1 MIKSLRAATTTAL
14 AAVLCAATI
23 LDATAAGA
31 QPPPSPD
38 QYPPPPPQGQY
49 APDQYA
55 PPGGGGPPSGQ
66 YAPPPPGAEAPG
78 SVYDAQAQQ
87 YDYDYGRRY
96 SDWAAQYCVARHND
110 AAAGAIIGGVLGA
123 VIGGGLAGRYNR
135 GAGVVA
141 GGAIGATTGALI
153 GSSNTAPGG
162 CPPGYVIRSGA
173 PAFGYPAPV
182 GSVFWAPGWY
192 NPWVFVGGAWVYH
205 PYRYWYFSH
214 AAYWRPGWRAGS
226 FGYRYRRW

>member
-1 MIKSLRAATTTAL
+1 MIKSLRATAATAL
-14 AAVLCAATI
+14 AVVLGVSTI

-31 QPPPSPD
+31 QPPPTPD
-38 QYPPPPPQGQY
+38 QYPPPQGQY
-49 APDQYA
+49 
-55 PPGGGGPPSGQ
+55 PPPQDESGPPQGQ

-78 SVYDAQAQQ
+78 SAYDAQAQQ

-96 SDWAAQYCVARHND
+96 SDWAGRYCVARHNN

-153 GSSNTAPGG
+153 GSSSTAPGG
-162 CPPGYVIRSGA
+162 CPPGYVIRGGA
-173 PAFGYPAPV
+173 PAFAYPQPV
-182 GSVFWAPGWY
+182 GPVFWAPSWY

-205 PYRYWYFSH
+205 PYRYWYFNH
-214 AAYWRPGWRAGS
+214 GAYWRPGWRAGP
-226 FGYRYRRW
+226 YAYHYRRW